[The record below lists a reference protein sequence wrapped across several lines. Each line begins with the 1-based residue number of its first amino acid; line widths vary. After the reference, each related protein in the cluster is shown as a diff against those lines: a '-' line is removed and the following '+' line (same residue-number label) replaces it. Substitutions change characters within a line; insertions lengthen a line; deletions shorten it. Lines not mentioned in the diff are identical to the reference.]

1 MTNNDAPITQ
11 NTAVPD
17 NKEFEYIVCQLELI
31 NFSPKKLKNNVYGNL
46 HLPAPAITKRGMDP
60 TAIAAY
66 C

>member
-17 NKEFEYIVCQLELI
+17 NKEFEYIVCYLELI
-31 NFSPKKLKNNVYGNL
+31 NSKKLKNNVYGNM

>member
-17 NKEFEYIVCQLELI
+17 NKEFEYIVCYLELI
-31 NFSPKKLKNNVYGNL
+31 NSKKLKNNVYGNM
-46 HLPAPAITKRGMDP
+46 HLPAPAITKRGMEP